1 MILFAVTGTLIGV
14 ARRLL
19 HSDTVGAISLLPKL
33 KEVEAAVSKLLK
45 TRFLQYT
52 DSGQQVPGLP
62 GPDTVDMTAI
72 MAAAEAE
79 DESRGVREENPR
91 PFSVNMD
98 KMTQLLRDKMIA
110 DSAARLGFALN
121 HLSNLKRLHYSGA
134 CLPRRGR

>member
-33 KEVEAAVSKLLK
+33 KEVEAAVSRLLK
-45 TRFLQYT
+45 THFLQYT
-52 DSGQQVPGLP
+52 DSGQQVS

-91 PFSVNMD
+91 AFSVNMD

-110 DSAARLGFALN
+110 DSAARSGFAL
-121 HLSNLKRLHYSGA
+121 HHHHPISNQKRLNIQELVS
-134 CLPRRGR
+134 

>member
-1 MILFAVTGTLIGV
+1 M
-14 ARRLL
+14 L

-33 KEVEAAVSKLLK
+33 KEVEAAVSRLLK
-45 TRFLQYT
+45 THFLQYT
-52 DSGQQVPGLP
+52 DSGQQVS

-91 PFSVNMD
+91 AFSVNMD

-110 DSAARLGFALN
+110 DSAARSGFAL
-121 HLSNLKRLHYSGA
+121 HHHHPISNLKRLNIQELVS
-134 CLPRRGR
+134 

>member
-19 HSDTVGAISLLPKL
+19 HSDTVGAIILLPKL
-33 KEVEAAVSKLLK
+33 KEVETAVSKLLK

-52 DSGQQVPGLP
+52 DSGQQVS

-91 PFSVNMD
+91 AFSVNMD

-110 DSAARLGFALN
+110 DSAARSGFALD
-121 HLSNLKRLHYSGA
+121 HHHPISNLKRLNFQELVS
-134 CLPRRGR
+134 

>member
-33 KEVEAAVSKLLK
+33 KEVEAAVSRLLK
-45 TRFLQYT
+45 THFLQYT
-52 DSGQQVPGLP
+52 DSGQQVS

-91 PFSVNMD
+91 TFSVNMD

-110 DSAARLGFALN
+110 DSAARSGFAL
-121 HLSNLKRLHYSGA
+121 HHHHPISNLKRLNIQELVS
-134 CLPRRGR
+134 

>member
-1 MILFAVTGTLIGV
+1 MTGTLIGV

-19 HSDTVGAISLLPKL
+19 HSDTVGAIILLPKL
-33 KEVEAAVSKLLK
+33 KEVETAVSKLLK
-45 TRFLQYT
+45 TRFIQYT
-52 DSGQQVPGLP
+52 DSGQQVS

-91 PFSVNMD
+91 TFSVNMD

-110 DSAARLGFALN
+110 DSAARSGFAL
-121 HLSNLKRLHYSGA
+121 HHHHPPISNLKRLNIQELVS
-134 CLPRRGR
+134 

>member
-33 KEVEAAVSKLLK
+33 KEVEAAVSRLLK
-45 TRFLQYT
+45 THFLQYT
-52 DSGQQVPGLP
+52 DSGQQVS

-91 PFSVNMD
+91 AFSVNMD
-98 KMTQLLRDKMIA
+98 KMTQLLRDKIIA
-110 DSAARLGFALN
+110 DSAARSGFAL
-121 HLSNLKRLHYSGA
+121 HHHHPISNLKRLNIQELVS
-134 CLPRRGR
+134 

>member
-33 KEVEAAVSKLLK
+33 KEVEAAVSRLLK
-45 TRFLQYT
+45 THFLQYT
-52 DSGQQVPGLP
+52 DSGQQVS

-91 PFSVNMD
+91 AFSVNMD
-98 KMTQLLRDKMIA
+98 KMTQLLRDKIIA
-110 DSAARLGFALN
+110 DSAARSGFALL
-121 HLSNLKRLHYSGA
+121 HHHHPISNLKRLNIQELVS
-134 CLPRRGR
+134 

>member
-33 KEVEAAVSKLLK
+33 KEVEAAVSRLLK
-45 TRFLQYT
+45 THFLQYT
-52 DSGQQVPGLP
+52 DSGQQVS

-91 PFSVNMD
+91 AFSVNMD

-110 DSAARLGFALN
+110 DSAARSGFALL
-121 HLSNLKRLHYSGA
+121 HHHHPISNLKRLNFQELVS
-134 CLPRRGR
+134 

>member
-1 MILFAVTGTLIGV
+1 MLSKYLIGMILFAVTGTLIGV

-52 DSGQQVPGLP
+52 DSSQQVPGLP

-91 PFSVNMD
+91 TFSVNMD

-110 DSAARLGFALN
+110 DSAARSGFAL
-121 HLSNLKRLHYSGA
+121 HHQPSSSYI
-134 CLPRRGR
+134 